1 MAQRGHRA
9 VRPAKWSCNY
19 YNVNIAGGFDASQL
33 TSNYT
38 EANGTLLPTK
48 LRATKTART
57 TTARISPTCTCLPA
71 AAGRKFPA
79 VIASKEQKRGYHF
92 D

>member
-1 MAQRGHRA
+1 M
-9 VRPAKWSCNY
+9 RPAKRRSCND
-19 YNVNIAGGFDASQL
+19 YNLNIAGGFGASQL
-33 TSNYT
+33 TLNYT
-38 EANGTLLPTK
+38 EANRTLLPTK

-57 TTARISPTCTCLPA
+57 HYGKNSPTCTCLPA